1 MSIPAK
7 ASQPQA
13 AILDLITGFWAAQA
27 VAAVARL
34 GVADELAKGPR
45 TAHEL
50 APILGAHPGA
60 LYRLLRAM
68 TSIGVLAKD
77 AAGRFSLTPVGD
89 CLRSGIPGSMR
100 ASIASELDT
109 AHWQSWGRLDDSIRT
124 GQPAFQKLFGMSA
137 WEYYRT
143 RNPEEG
149 RLFSEN
155 MTAMS
160 GAEMQAILAAYSF
173 AGARL
178 IVDVGGAHGAFLAAV
193 LGKVPQAHGVLFD
206 RREVVELAVA
216 ALKEAG
222 VADRV
227 ERVSGDFFESVPAGG
242 DLYLLKHI
250 LHDWT
255 DDECV
260 TILRSIRKAMAPAAR
275 VVVAELPILE
285 GDPSPFTA
293 LVDVNMLVMVTGK
306 ERTPEE
312 YAELFLRADL
322 KMTSVTSTES
332 PIALLEARAAQGR

>member
-1 MSIPAK
+1 MSLSVNAPP
-7 ASQPQA
+7 PQA
-13 AILDLITGFWAAQA
+13 KILDLITGFWAARA

-34 GVADELAKGPR
+34 GIADQLAKGPR
-45 TAHEL
+45 TAQEL
-50 APILGAHPGA
+50 APLVGANPDA
-60 LYRLLRAM
+60 LYRLLRAV
-68 TSIGVLAKD
+68 TSIGVLIKD
-77 AAGRFSLTPVGD
+77 AHGRFSLTPVGD
-89 CLRSGIPGSMR
+89 CLRSGVPGSMR

-109 AHWQSWGRLDDSIRT
+109 AHWQGWGRLEDSIRS
-124 GQPAFQKLFGMSA
+124 GQPAFQQIFGMSA
-137 WEYYRT
+137 WDYYQS

-193 LGKVPQAHGVLFD
+193 LGKVPQARGVLFD
-206 RREVVELAVA
+206 RAEVVDLAGP
-216 ALKEAG
+216 ALQEAG
-222 VADRV
+222 VANRV
-227 ERVSGDFFESVPAGG
+227 ERVSGDFFKSVPTGG

-260 TILRSIRKAMAPAAR
+260 TILRCIRKAMDPAAR

-285 GDPSPFTA
+285 GGSSPFTV

-312 YAELFLRADL
+312 YAELFRRADL
-322 KMTSVTSTES
+322 KMASVTATES
-332 PIALLEARAAQGR
+332 PVALLEARAAPRK